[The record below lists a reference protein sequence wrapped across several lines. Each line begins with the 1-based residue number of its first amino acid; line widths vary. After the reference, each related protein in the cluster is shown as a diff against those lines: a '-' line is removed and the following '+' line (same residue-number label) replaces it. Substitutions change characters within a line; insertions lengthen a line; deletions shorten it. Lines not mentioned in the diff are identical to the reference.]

1 MDQTPTSADHDNHAG
16 GDTSDRNDSVER
28 AELAAEQQ
36 HVDRVYGRVEEAA
49 RSASRIAV
57 EGHQRGQAQNVG
69 RVRDEEQTGL
79 YERDVLVFAAARR
92 IAELDAEHE
101 GLVFGRLDSD
111 HGDDEAAAG
120 SAAELEKLYVGR
132 IGVRDAEYE
141 PLVID
146 WRAPA
151 AEPFY
156 RATATD
162 RQKVVRRR
170 VLRNKG
176 SRIVGLEDDLL
187 APERAPEDL
196 PVIGEGALMA
206 SLSRARG
213 HTMRDIVATIQAEQD
228 KAIRAP
234 ARGVTV
240 IGGGPGTG
248 KTVVAL
254 HRAAYLLYS
263 DRRRFERGG
272 VLVVGPSAAFMAYIE
287 RVLPSLGENTVSLR
301 AVGELVDGVR
311 ATAVDEAEVAAIKGS
326 LRMRGILARAARD
339 RVPNAPATLRVF
351 LGGAAVELDA
361 NQLDNV
367 RRNALRRTA
376 RNRAAAEARKGLI
389 AALWQRFPED
399 LRNGPLG
406 DREAFG
412 DRVADTPA
420 FRTFFSQWWP
430 ILTPESVLRWLGDPR
445 RLQRWARHDLTPA
458 EVDALAKAIRTTDE
472 FTIADVALLDE
483 LSTFLGR
490 PPLVD
495 NTDDEFDW
503 LEGLSDGVNEVLTSS
518 ERRARAQA
526 AREADEPEEY
536 AHVLVDEAQDLS
548 PMQWRMVTRRGP
560 QASWTIVGDPAQ
572 SSWPDPDEARAAMDS
587 MLSHLQRHAFRLS
600 TNYRNSAE
608 IYSFAGEVI
617 RQSIP
622 DADLPNAV
630 RSTGVQPEHRVFDDG
645 KVAQAAGDA
654 AAELLQLVEGT
665 VGVIVPPALRPV
677 IDPVLAELDDPR
689 AIAVS
694 PLESKG
700 LEYDAVVVVEPDR
713 IVSDTLGGVRAL
725 YVVLTRATQRMIT
738 VNSTTDWLPGRAS

>member
-1 MDQTPTSADHDNHAG
+1 VDHPHTSTDLE
-16 GDTSDRNDSVER
+16 SVER
-28 AELAAEQQ
+28 AELEAEQQ
-36 HVDRVYGRVEEAA
+36 HVDRVYARVAAAA

-57 EGHQRGQAQNVG
+57 DGHQRGQAQNVG

-111 HGDDEAAAG
+111 QGDQTEAV
-120 SAAELEKLYVGR
+120 STAAELDKLYVGR

-162 RQKVVRRR
+162 RLRVVRRR

-176 SRIVGLEDDLL
+176 PRIVGLEDDLL

-196 PVIGEGALMA
+196 PVMGEGALMA

-228 KAIRAP
+228 QAIRAP

-287 RVLPSLGENTVSLR
+287 RVLPSLGENTVSLK
-301 AVGELVDGVR
+301 AVGELVDGVK
-311 ATAVDEAEVAAIKGS
+311 ATAVDDADVAAIKGS
-326 LRMRGILARAARD
+326 LRMRGLLSRAARD
-339 RVPNAPATLRVF
+339 RVPGAPSTLRIFV
-351 LGGAAVELDA
+351 GGATIELEA

-367 RRNALRRTA
+367 RRNALRRTL

-389 AALWQRFPED
+389 AALWTRFPDD
-399 LRNGPLG
+399 LRTGRYA
-406 DREAFG
+406 DRESFG
-412 DRVADTPA
+412 DIVTDLPA
-420 FRTFFSQWWP
+420 YRSFFSAWWP
-430 ILTPESVLRWLGDPR
+430 VLTPDAVLRWLGDAR
-445 RLQRWARHDLTPA
+445 RAARWSRGDFSPA
-458 EVDALAKAIRTTDE
+458 EIERLAEAIRSTDE

-483 LSTFLGR
+483 LSTVLGR
-490 PPLVD
+490 APVEAGR
-495 NTDDEFDW
+495 NEEFDW
-503 LEGLSDGVNEVLTSS
+503 LEGLSDGVNEVLTTS
-518 ERRARAQA
+518 ERRARAA
-526 AREADEPEEY
+526 AAAEADEPDDY

-560 QASWTIVGDPAQ
+560 QASWTVVGDPAQ

-587 MLSHLQRHAFRLS
+587 MLQHLQRHTFRLS

-617 RQSIP
+617 RRELP
-622 DADLPNAV
+622 DADLPDAV
-630 RSTGVQPEHRVFDDG
+630 RRTGVEPEHRVVDAD
-645 KVAQAAGDA
+645 KVAEAAADAAG
-654 AAELLQLVEGT
+654 ELLQLVEGT
-665 VGVIVPPALRPV
+665 VGVIVPPKLRGQV
-677 IDPVLAELDDPR
+677 DSVLAELGDPR
-689 AIAVS
+689 VVALS

-725 YVVLTRATQRMIT
+725 YVVLTRATQRLIT
-738 VNSTTDWLPGRAS
+738 VNSTTHWLP

>member
-1 MDQTPTSADHDNHAG
+1 MDQSPTSTDLEN
-16 GDTSDRNDSVER
+16 VER
-28 AELAAEQQ
+28 AELEAEQQ
-36 HVDRVYGRVEEAA
+36 HVDRVYERVAEAA

-111 HGDDEAAAG
+111 QGDDTEPVAAA
-120 SAAELEKLYVGR
+120 ADLESLYVGR

-162 RQKVVRRR
+162 RLKVVRRR

-176 SRIVGLEDDLL
+176 PRIAGLEDDLL
-187 APERAPEDL
+187 APERSPSDL
-196 PVIGEGALMA
+196 PVLGEGALMA

-228 KAIRAP
+228 EAIRAP

-311 ATAVDEAEVAAIKGS
+311 ATAVDQADVAAIKGS
-326 LRMRGILARAARD
+326 LRMTGLLSRAARD
-339 RVPNAPATLRVF
+339 RVPDAPTNLRVF
-351 LGGAAVELDA
+351 INGATVELDA

-367 RRNALRRTA
+367 RRNALRRTP
-376 RNRAAAEARKGLI
+376 RNKAGSEARKGLV
-389 AALWQRFPED
+389 AALWQRFPDD
-399 LRNGPLG
+399 LRNGVYA
-406 DREAFG
+406 DRESFG
-412 DRVADTPA
+412 DIVTDLPA
-420 FRTFFSQWWP
+420 YKQFFSAWWP
-430 ILTPESVLRWLGDPR
+430 VLTPGSVLRWLGDSR
-445 RLQRWARHDLTPA
+445 RAQRWSRGDFTTTEIDQLSA
-458 EVDALAKAIRTTDE
+458 AIRSTNE

-483 LSTFLGR
+483 LGNLLGR
-490 PPLVD
+490 PPVVEAGKD
-495 NTDDEFDW
+495 EEFDW
-503 LEGLSDGVNEVLTSS
+503 LEGLSDGVNEVLTTS
-518 ERRARAQA
+518 ERRQRAIA
-526 AREADEPEEY
+526 AAEAEEPDEY

-572 SSWPDPDEARAAMDS
+572 SSWPDPAEARAAMDS
-587 MLSHLQRHAFRLS
+587 MLSHLQRHTFRLS

-608 IYSFAGEVI
+608 IYAFAGEVI
-617 RQSIP
+617 RQQIP

-630 RSTGVQPEHRVFDDG
+630 RQTGVDPEHRIFDAG
-645 KVAQAAGDA
+645 KVAEAAADAAG
-654 AAELLQLVEGT
+654 ELLALVEGT
-665 VGVIVPPALRPV
+665 VGVIVPPVLRPA
-677 IDPVLAELDDPR
+677 IDSVLAELGDSR
-689 AIAVS
+689 VVALS
-694 PLESKG
+694 PLDSKG

-738 VNSTTDWLPGRAS
+738 INSTTHWLPARAS

>member
-1 MDQTPTSADHDNHAG
+1 VDQTPTSADHEN
-16 GDTSDRNDSVER
+16 VER

-36 HVDRVYGRVEEAA
+36 HVDRVYDRVAEAA

-69 RVRDEEQTGL
+69 RVREEEQTGL

-111 HGDDEAAAG
+111 QGDELPGAGTAAG
-120 SAAELEKLYVGR
+120 LEKLYVGR

-162 RQKVVRRR
+162 RLKVVRRR

-176 SRIVGLEDDLL
+176 PRIVGLEDDLL

-196 PVIGEGALMA
+196 PVMGEGALMA

-301 AVGELVDGVR
+301 AVGELVDGIK
-311 ATAVDEAEVAAIKGS
+311 ATAVDEADVAAIKGS
-326 LRMRGILARAARD
+326 LRMRGVLSRAARD
-339 RVPNAPATLRVF
+339 RVPNAPTTLRVF
-351 LGGAAVELDA
+351 LGGGTVELDS

-367 RRNALRRTA
+367 RRNALRRTP
-376 RNRAAAEARKGLI
+376 RNRAGAEARKGLV
-389 AALWQRFPED
+389 AALWQRFPDD
-399 LRNGPLG
+399 LRTGIYG

-412 DRVADTPA
+412 DQVTETPA
-420 FRTFFSQWWP
+420 FKAFWSQWWP
-430 ILTPESVLRWLGDPR
+430 VLTPESVLRWLGDPR
-445 RLQRWARHDLTPA
+445 RLQRWARNELTPA
-458 EVDALAKAIRTTDE
+458 EVDALAAAVRGTSE

-483 LSTFLGR
+483 LSNLLGR
-490 PPLVD
+490 APVSETKD
-495 NTDDEFDW
+495 EEFDW
-503 LEGLSDGVNEVLTSS
+503 LEGLSDGVNEVLTTS
-518 ERRARAQA
+518 ERRARAAA
-526 AREADEPEEY
+526 AREADEPDEY

-572 SSWPDPDEARAAMDS
+572 SSWPDPAEARGAMDS
-587 MLSHLQRHAFRLS
+587 MLSHLQRHEFRLS

-608 IYSFAGEVI
+608 IYAFAGEVI
-617 RQSIP
+617 RQTLP
-622 DADLPNAV
+622 DADLPDAV
-630 RSTGVQPEHRVFDDG
+630 RRTGAEPEHRIVDAG
-645 KVAQAAGDA
+645 KVAEAAGDTA
-654 AAELLQLVEGT
+654 VELLQLVEGT
-665 VGVIVPPALRPV
+665 VGVIVPPKLRPAV
-677 IDPVLAELDDPR
+677 DAVLAELTGVEGPR
-689 AIAVS
+689 VRRCRRGRA
-694 PLESKG
+694 G
-700 LEYDAVVVVEPDR
+700 PDR
-713 IVSDTLGGVRAL
+713 
-725 YVVLTRATQRMIT
+725 QRH
-738 VNSTTDWLPGRAS
+738 PGRRTSPVRRPDPGDSAPRHHQQHDELAALATRYDV

>member
-1 MDQTPTSADHDNHAG
+1 MDQSPTSTDLEN
-16 GDTSDRNDSVER
+16 VER
-28 AELAAEQQ
+28 AELEAEQQ
-36 HVDRVYGRVEEAA
+36 HVDRVYERVAEAA

-111 HGDDEAAAG
+111 QGDETEPAEAAAD
-120 SAAELEKLYVGR
+120 LEKLYVGR

-162 RQKVVRRR
+162 RLKVVRRR

-176 SRIVGLEDDLL
+176 PRIAGLEDDLL
-187 APERAPEDL
+187 APGRSPADL
-196 PVIGEGALMA
+196 PVLGEGALMA

-228 KAIRAP
+228 EAIRAP

-311 ATAVDEAEVAAIKGS
+311 ATAVDDADVAAIKGS
-326 LRMRGILARAARD
+326 LRMTGLLSRAARD
-339 RVPNAPATLRVF
+339 RVLDAPTTLRVF
-351 LGGAAVELDA
+351 VNGATVELDA

-367 RRNALRRTA
+367 RRNALRRTP
-376 RNRAAAEARKGLI
+376 RNKAGSEARKGLV
-389 AALWQRFPED
+389 AALWQRFPDD
-399 LRNGPLG
+399 LRNGVYA
-406 DREAFG
+406 DRESFG
-412 DRVADTPA
+412 DIVTDLPA
-420 FRTFFSQWWP
+420 YKQFFSAWWP
-430 ILTPESVLRWLGDPR
+430 VLTPGTVLRWLGDAR
-445 RLQRWARHDLTPA
+445 RAQRWSRGDFTTTEIDQLSA
-458 EVDALAKAIRTTDE
+458 AIRSTGE

-483 LSTFLGR
+483 LSNLLGR
-490 PPLVD
+490 PPVVEAGKD
-495 NTDDEFDW
+495 EEFDW
-503 LEGLSDGVNEVLTSS
+503 LEGLSDGVNEVLTTS
-518 ERRARAQA
+518 ERRQRAIA
-526 AREADEPEEY
+526 AAEAEEPDEY

-572 SSWPDPDEARAAMDS
+572 SSWPDPAEARAAMDS
-587 MLSHLQRHAFRLS
+587 MLSHLQRHTFRLS

-608 IYSFAGEVI
+608 IYAFAGEVI
-617 RQSIP
+617 RQQIP

-630 RSTGVQPEHRVFDDG
+630 RQTGVDPEHRIFDAG
-645 KVAQAAGDA
+645 KVAEAAADAAG
-654 AAELLQLVEGT
+654 ELLALVEGT
-665 VGVIVPPALRPV
+665 VGVIVPPVLRPA
-677 IDPVLAELDDPR
+677 IDSVLADLGDSR
-689 AIAVS
+689 VVALS
-694 PLESKG
+694 PLDSKG

-738 VNSTTDWLPGRAS
+738 INSTTHWLPARAS

>member
-1 MDQTPTSADHDNHAG
+1 VDQTPTSADHDNH
-16 GDTSDRNDSVER
+16 DIVER
-28 AELAAEQQ
+28 TELAAEQQ

-111 HGDDEAAAG
+111 QGDDEPPVAAA
-120 SAAELEKLYVGR
+120 SELDKLYVGR

-156 RATATD
+156 RATPTD

-176 SRIVGLEDDLL
+176 PRIAGLEDDLL

-196 PVIGEGALMA
+196 PVMGEGALMA

-228 KAIRAP
+228 QAIRAP

-301 AVGELVDGVR
+301 AVGELVDGVK
-311 ATAVDEAEVAAIKGS
+311 ATAVDEAVAAAVKGS
-326 LRMRGILARAARD
+326 LRMRAVLSRAARD
-339 RVPNAPATLRVF
+339 RVPNAPTTLRVYI
-351 LGGAAVELDA
+351 GGATVELDA

-367 RRNALRRTA
+367 RRNALRRTP
-376 RNRAAAEARKGLI
+376 RNRAAADARKGLI
-389 AALWQRFPED
+389 AALWQRFPDD
-399 LRNGPLG
+399 LRNGPFG
-406 DREAFG
+406 DRESFG
-412 DRVADTPA
+412 DRVGDTPA

-430 ILTPESVLRWLGDPR
+430 MLTPEAVLRWLGDPR
-445 RLQRWARHDLTPA
+445 RLQRWARNDLTPA
-458 EVDALAKAIRTTDE
+458 EVDALATAIRSTNE

-483 LSTFLGR
+483 LSTFLGT
-490 PPLVD
+490 PPVAE
-495 NTDDEFDW
+495 NTDEEFDW
-503 LEGLSDGVNEVLTSS
+503 LEGLSDGVNEVLTTS
-518 ERRARAQA
+518 ERRARAAA
-526 AREADEPEEY
+526 AREAEEPEEY

-587 MLSHLQRHAFRLS
+587 MLSHLQRHTFRLS

-608 IYSFAGEVI
+608 IYAFAGEVI

-630 RSTGVQPEHRVFDDG
+630 RSTGVEPEHRIFDDG
-645 KVAQAAGDA
+645 KVAEAAGDA

-665 VGVIVPPALRPV
+665 VGVIVPSKLRPAV
-677 IDPVLAELDDPR
+677 DQVLAELGDPR
-689 AIAVS
+689 VVAVS

-725 YVVLTRATQRMIT
+725 YVALTRATQRLIT
-738 VNSTTDWLPGRAS
+738 VNSTTHWLP

>member
-1 MDQTPTSADHDNHAG
+1 VDHPHTSTDLE
-16 GDTSDRNDSVER
+16 SVER
-28 AELAAEQQ
+28 AELEAEQQ
-36 HVDRVYGRVEEAA
+36 HVDRVYSRVAAAA

-57 EGHQRGQAQNVG
+57 DGHQRGQAQNVG

-111 HGDDEAAAG
+111 QGDETGAART
-120 SAAELEKLYVGR
+120 AAELDKLYVGR

-162 RQKVVRRR
+162 RLRVVRRR

-176 SRIVGLEDDLL
+176 PRIVGLEDDLL
-187 APERAPEDL
+187 GPERAPEDL
-196 PVIGEGALMA
+196 PVMGEGALMA

-301 AVGELVDGVR
+301 AVGELVAGVR
-311 ATAVDEAEVAAIKGS
+311 ATTVDEADVAAIKGS
-326 LRMRGILARAARD
+326 LRMRGLLARAARD
-339 RVPNAPATLRVF
+339 RVPGAPSTLRVF
-351 LGGAAVELDA
+351 VGGATIELDA

-367 RRNALRRTA
+367 RRNALRRTP

-389 AALWQRFPED
+389 AALWTRFPDD
-399 LRNGPLG
+399 LRNGRYA
-406 DREAFG
+406 DRESFG
-412 DRVADTPA
+412 DIVTDLPA
-420 FRTFFSQWWP
+420 YRSFFSAWWP
-430 ILTPESVLRWLGDPR
+430 ILTPGAVLRWLGDAR
-445 RLQRWARHDLTPA
+445 RAARWSRGDFSRA
-458 EVDALAKAIRTTDE
+458 EIERLAEAIRSTDE

-483 LSTFLGR
+483 LGTVLGR
-490 PPLVD
+490 PPVVEAGKD
-495 NTDDEFDW
+495 EEFDW
-503 LEGLSDGVNEVLTSS
+503 LEGLSDGVNEVLTTS
-518 ERRARAQA
+518 ERRARAA
-526 AREADEPEEY
+526 AAADADEPDDY

-587 MLSHLQRHAFRLS
+587 MLQHLQRHTFRLS

-617 RQSIP
+617 RREIP
-622 DADLPNAV
+622 DADLPDAV
-630 RSTGVQPEHRVFDDG
+630 RRTGVEPEHRVFDAG
-645 KVAQAAGDA
+645 KVAEAAADAAG
-654 AAELLQLVEGT
+654 ELLQLVEGT
-665 VGVIVPPALRPV
+665 VGVIVPPKLRAQV
-677 IDPVLAELDDPR
+677 DPVLAELGDSR
-689 AIAVS
+689 VVALS

-725 YVVLTRATQRMIT
+725 YVVLTRATQRLIT
-738 VNSTTDWLPGRAS
+738 INSTTHWLP

>member
-1 MDQTPTSADHDNHAG
+1 MDQSPTSADHEN
-16 GDTSDRNDSVER
+16 VER

-36 HVDRVYGRVEEAA
+36 HVDRVYERVAEAA

-69 RVRDEEQTGL
+69 RVREEEQTGL

-111 HGDDEAAAG
+111 RGDDQPTADNAAD
-120 SAAELEKLYVGR
+120 LEKLYVGR

-156 RATATD
+156 RATSTD
-162 RQKVVRRR
+162 RLKVVRRR

-176 SRIVGLEDDLL
+176 PRIIGLEDDLL

-196 PVIGEGALMA
+196 PVMGEGALMA

-301 AVGELVDGVR
+301 AVGELVDGVK

-326 LRMRGILARAARD
+326 LRMRGVLSRAARD
-339 RVPNAPATLRVF
+339 RVPNAPTTLRVF
-351 LGGAAVELDA
+351 LGGATVELDA

-367 RRNALRRTA
+367 RRNALRRTP
-376 RNRAAAEARKGLI
+376 RNRAGAEARKGLV
-389 AALWQRFPED
+389 AALWQRFPDD
-399 LRNGPLG
+399 LRNGVYG

-412 DRVADTPA
+412 DQVTETSA

-430 ILTPESVLRWLGDPR
+430 VLTPEAVLRWLGDPR
-445 RLQRWARHDLTPA
+445 RLQRWARNDLSPA
-458 EVDALAKAIRTTDE
+458 EIDTLAAAIRGTDD

-483 LSTFLGR
+483 LDTVLGR
-490 PPLVD
+490 APLAEVKD
-495 NTDDEFDW
+495 EEFDW
-503 LEGLSDGVNEVLTSS
+503 LEGLSDGVNEVLTTS
-518 ERRARAQA
+518 ERRARAVA
-526 AREADEPEEY
+526 ARDAEEPEEY

-587 MLSHLQRHAFRLS
+587 MLSHLQRHSFRLS

-617 RQSIP
+617 RRSLP
-622 DADLPNAV
+622 GADLPDAV
-630 RSTGVQPEHRVFDDG
+630 RRTGVEPEHRVVDAG
-645 KVAQAAGDA
+645 KIAEAAGDTA
-654 AAELLQLVEGT
+654 VELLQLVEGT
-665 VGVIVPPALRPV
+665 VGVIVPPKLRPAV
-677 IDPVLAELDDPR
+677 DTVLAELGDPR
-689 AIAVS
+689 VVAVS

-725 YVVLTRATQRMIT
+725 YVVLTRATQRLVT
-738 VNSTTDWLPGRAS
+738 VNSTTDWLP